1 MGESPRANAAHCT
14 AHTGQGMAQVR
25 PFKFGR
31 MFEGVAAD
39 TSELQAECF
48 RIRYQVYCI
57 EQGFEDPASRQGL
70 EETDEYDERSV
81 HALLVHRHS
90 GLSIGTIRLVLH
102 EGGLRGSLP
111 IHRVCQD
118 PRIHDRTFLPLES
131 TAEVSR
137 LAIAKLV
144 RGQIAA
150 SPFES
155 ARGEAAASPGQSPVL
170 AIGLLRMAVELGLAR
185 GIRHVC
191 AVMEPSLRRMLS
203 RCGIH
208 FEPLG
213 PLVRYHGWRQ
223 PCYAAVSTLLHGI
236 RSDRP
241 DVWDVMTDGGRL
253 RSLEAA

>member
-1 MGESPRANAAHCT
+1 MGKLLAANLAHRTANAEQFIP
-14 AHTGQGMAQVR
+14 QGD
-25 PFKFGR
+25 PFKFGHV
-31 MFEGVAAD
+31 FEGVAAD
-39 TSELQAECF
+39 TSELKAECF

-57 EQGFEDPASRQGL
+57 EQGFEDPSSKPGL
-70 EETDEYDERSV
+70 EVDEYDERSV

-102 EGGLRGSLP
+102 QGGERGSLP

-118 PRIHDRTFLPLES
+118 PRIHDRTFLPPES

-144 RGQIAA
+144 RGQIAVA
-150 SPFES
+150 PF
-155 ARGEAAASPGQSPVL
+155 AGHGRAGTAPCRQPPIL
-170 AIGLLRMAVELGLAR
+170 ALGLLRIAVELGLAR
-185 GIRHVC
+185 GIRYVC

-223 PCYAAVSTLLHGI
+223 PCYAGVSTLLHGI
-236 RSDRP
+236 QSERP
-241 DVWDVMTDGGRL
+241 DIWDAMTDGGRVRAL
-253 RSLEAA
+253 QP

>member
-1 MGESPRANAAHCT
+1 MGESPRANAAHRT
-14 AHTGQGMAQVR
+14 AHTGQGMQQSR
-25 PFKFGR
+25 PFKFGQV
-31 MFEGVAAD
+31 FEGVAAD
-39 TSELQAECF
+39 TSELKAECF

-57 EQGFEDPASRQGL
+57 EQGFEDPAPRQGL
-70 EETDEYDERSV
+70 EEVDEYDERSV

-90 GLSIGTIRLVLH
+90 GLSIGTIRLVLNQ
-102 EGGLRGSLP
+102 EGLRGSLP

-118 PRIHDRTFLPLES
+118 PRIHDRAFLPPES

-144 RGQIAA
+144 RGQIVTA
-150 SPFES
+150 PFE
-155 ARGEAAASPGQSPVL
+155 GGGGAADSPCGQSPVL
-170 AIGLLRMAVELGLAR
+170 ALGLLRMAVELGLAR

-213 PLVRYHGWRQ
+213 PLVRYHGLRQ
-223 PCYAAVSTLLHGI
+223 PCYAGVSTLLQGI

-241 DVWDVMTDGGRL
+241 DIWDAMTDGGRL

>member
-1 MGESPRANAAHCT
+1 MGESPRANAAHRT
-14 AHTGQGMAQVR
+14 AHTGQGIQQNR
-25 PFKFGR
+25 PFKFGQV
-31 MFEGVAAD
+31 FEGVAAD
-39 TSELQAECF
+39 TSELKAECF

-57 EQGFEDPASRQGL
+57 EQGFEDPASKQGL
-70 EETDEYDERSV
+70 EEVDEYDERSV

-102 EGGLRGSLP
+102 QEGLRGSLP

-118 PRIHDRTFLPLES
+118 PRVHDRTFLPPES

-150 SPFES
+150 APFAGGRGGSSP
-155 ARGEAAASPGQSPVL
+155 PCGQSPVL
-170 AIGLLRMAVELGLAR
+170 ALGLLRMAVELGLAR

-223 PCYAAVSTLLHGI
+223 PCYAPVSTLLHGI